1 MDQQALSF
9 IPYMHSV
16 KVRIPMVLRN
26 SYFRVLLLILL
37 PILGAGLVVGV
48 VISIFQAATS
58 IQETTLTFV
67 PKIVIT
73 AIAIIVALPFI
84 TDKMISFTHKIFNL
98 ISTVIK

>member
-1 MDQQALSF
+1 MNLDLVIEILSEAF
-9 IPYMHSV
+9 FNV
-16 KVRIPMVLRN
+16 
-26 SYFRVLLLILL
+26 LLILL

-48 VISIFQAATS
+48 VISVFQAATS

-98 ISTVIK
+98 ISTVLK

>member
-1 MDQQALSF
+1 MNIDLVIEILSEAF
-9 IPYMHSV
+9 FNV
-16 KVRIPMVLRN
+16 
-26 SYFRVLLLILL
+26 LLILL

-73 AIAIIVALPFI
+73 AVAIIIALPFI
-84 TDKMISFTHKIFNL
+84 ADKMISFTHKIFNL
-98 ISTVIK
+98 IITVVK